1 MTRIR
6 HFECDVNS
14 VPESRDFI
22 NEALV
27 DLSPEI
33 RASVAL
39 MVSELATNAVVH
51 ARSAFVVTVDRT
63 VSSVRVEV
71 SDQGQGNPQVISA
84 TPQDPHGRG
93 LRIVERLSD
102 SWGIEGRSVWFT
114 LEWSS
119 VDSTG
124 QDSCPEESQTRSSGR
139 PSIDR
144 LSGSKPRSAEAVA
157 DRFPSSQFSR
167 R

>member
-1 MTRIR
+1 MTLRR
-6 HFECDVNS
+6 HFQCDVNS
-14 VPESRDFI
+14 VPESRDFVK
-22 NEALV
+22 EALV
-27 DLSPEI
+27 DLSSEI

-63 VSSVRVEV
+63 GSSVQVEV
-71 SDQGQGNPQVISA
+71 SDQGQGNPQLISA

-114 LEWSS
+114 LEWSTD
-119 VDSTG
+119 DSAG
-124 QDSCPEESQTRSSGR
+124 QDNCPEEMQTRTSGKS
-139 PSIDR
+139 SIDR
-144 LSGSKPRSAEAVA
+144 RSGSAPRSVEAVE
-157 DRFPSSQFSR
+157 DRFGSSQFSR

>member
-1 MTRIR
+1 MTLRR
-6 HFECDVNS
+6 HFQCDVNS
-14 VPESRDFI
+14 VPKSRDFV

-51 ARSAFVVTVDRT
+51 ARSAFVVTIDRT
-63 VSSVRVEV
+63 GTSVRVAV
-71 SDQGQGNPQVISA
+71 SDQGQGNPQLISA

-93 LRIVERLSD
+93 LHIVGRLSD
-102 SWGIEGRSVWFT
+102 SWGIEGRSVWFR
-114 LEWSS
+114 LGWSS
-119 VDSTG
+119 DDSAG
-124 QDSCPEESQTRSSGR
+124 RDNRPEETQTRTSGKS
-139 PSIDR
+139 SIDPA
-144 LSGSKPRSAEAVA
+144 PRSVEPVE
-157 DRFPSSQFSR
+157 DRLRSSSFSR